1 MLWADV
7 WARSMHIY
15 IACRLAFRILLVP
28 TTSFAETS
36 ALWVSVTAVGAALT
50 RTAEAAEHAG
60 C

>member
-15 IACRLAFRILLVP
+15 IAFRLAFRILLVP
-28 TTSFAETS
+28 TTSFA
-36 ALWVSVTAVGAALT
+36 VSVTAVGAALT